1 MMTHPAT
8 EDVTGEIALE
18 LCDLRKVYAGVVA
31 LAGASM
37 SIRSGEVHGLLGA
50 NGAGKSTIIR
60 LVAGAVAQDHGT
72 IRVFSQQL
80 PVPHDAA
87 ALRRFQLGVIH
98 QDPGLILDLSIAE
111 NMSMLVGYP
120 RKGRLSRRIDW
131 AEVRRTAVE
140 ALQRLGVEHN
150 VNDLAGTLSVADQAI
165 VSIARALALNA
176 RLLLLDEPT
185 ANLGVEETARLHQVM
200 RRLRDDGVTQLLVTH
215 ALDEALE
222 LCDRVSIIRDGSIVG
237 TFASSELTTAHVAH
251 LMLGYDVAGRE
262 PAAPVRPPGQ
272 AAPGQPAPGQPA
284 PGQPAPGQAAPER
297 ETALAL
303 DGLVGELLR
312 KASFGVRQGEIVGV
326 TGLADSGHLDLPGL
340 LAGVQPMAGGQMTV
354 CGEPYEPKNPH
365 DALRRG
371 VGLVPSDRAGDG
383 LASGMSLR
391 ENLFLNPAA
400 KQSVRRRPENVSA
413 RRLLAAS
420 GVKPA
425 DPDAEISTLSG
436 GNQQKILVSRWLA
449 KGLRLLV
456 LAEPTIGVDVGAR
469 SQIYDQIREQRG
481 HGLAVLVV
489 SSDFDEIAAL
499 ADRAIVMRGGYIA
512 EELDRSEI
520 TVGRLTRSC
529 HGVG

>member
-1 MMTHPAT
+1 MMAPSAT
-8 EDVTGEIALE
+8 EDITGEVALE
-18 LCDLRKVYAGVVA
+18 LCDLRKVYAGAVA

-37 SIRSGEVHGLLGA
+37 SIRSGEIHGLLGA

-60 LVAGAVAQDHGT
+60 LVAGAIPQDHGT

-111 NMSMLVGYP
+111 NMSLLVGYP

-262 PAAPVRPPGQ
+262 PAAPVGPLGQAAPGQ
-272 AAPGQPAPGQPA
+272 AAPGQKVPGAQ
-284 PGQPAPGQAAPER
+284 ER
-297 ETALAL
+297 EIALAL
-303 DGLVGELLR
+303 DGLGGELLR

-340 LAGVQPMAGGQMTV
+340 LAGVQPLAGGQMTV
-354 CGEPYEPKNPH
+354 CGEPYAPRNPH

-400 KQSVRRRPENVSA
+400 KQSVRRRRENVSA

-481 HGLAVLVV
+481 NGLAVLVV

>member
-1 MMTHPAT
+1 MMTHSPA
-8 EDVTGEIALE
+8 ENVTREMALE
-18 LCDLRKVYAGVVA
+18 LRDLRKVYAGVVA
-31 LAGASM
+31 LAGATM
-37 SIRSGEVHGLLGA
+37 SIRSGEIHGLLGA

-60 LVAGAVAQDHGT
+60 LVAGAAAQDHGT
-72 IRVFSQQL
+72 ISVFSEQL

-87 ALRRFQLGVIH
+87 TLRRFQLGVIH

-111 NMSMLVGYP
+111 NISLVVGYP

-131 AEVRRTAVE
+131 EEVRRTAVE
-140 ALQRLGVEHN
+140 ALGRLGVEHN
-150 VNDLAGTLSVADQAI
+150 VSDLAGTLTVADQTI

-185 ANLGVEETARLHQVM
+185 ANLGVEETARLQRVM
-200 RRLRDDGVTQLLVTH
+200 RRLRDEGVTQLLVTH

-222 LCDRVSIIRDGSIVG
+222 LCDRVSVIRDGSIVG
-237 TFASSELTTAHVAH
+237 TFESTELTTAHVAQ
-251 LMLGYDVAGRE
+251 LMLGHEVVKGEPTQPLRSAGL
-262 PAAPVRPPGQ
+262 PAD
-272 AAPGQPAPGQPA
+272 
-284 PGQPAPGQAAPER
+284 E
-297 ETALAL
+297 EIALAL
-303 DGLVGELLR
+303 EDLSGELLR
-312 KASFGVRQGEIVGV
+312 EASFSVRRGEIVGV

-340 LAGVQPMAGGQMTV
+340 LAGVQPLAGGRIMLY
-354 CGEPYEPKNPH
+354 GEPYEPENPH

-391 ENLFLNPAA
+391 ENLFMNPSP
-400 KQSVRRRPENVSA
+400 KQSVRRRPENLSA
-413 RRLLAAS
+413 SRLLAAS

-436 GNQQKILVSRWLA
+436 GNQQKVLVGRWLA

-469 SQIYDQIREQRG
+469 SQIYDQIRGQRAK
-481 HGLAVLVV
+481 GLAVLVV

-499 ADRAIVMRGGYIA
+499 ADRAVVMRAGYI
-512 EELDRSEI
+512 EDELDRSEI
-520 TVGRLTRSC
+520 TVSRLTHSC
-529 HGVG
+529 HGIRLTSVPGTSTANSTTRAS

>member
-8 EDVTGEIALE
+8 GKVTGEIALE

-37 SIRSGEVHGLLGA
+37 SIRSGEIHGLLGA

-60 LVAGAVAQDHGT
+60 VVAGAVPQDHGT

-111 NMSMLVGYP
+111 NMSLLVGYP
-120 RKGRLSRRIDW
+120 RKGRRSRRIDW
-131 AEVRRTAVE
+131 AQVRRTAVE
-140 ALQRLGVEHN
+140 ALERLGVEHN

-200 RRLRDDGVTQLLVTH
+200 QRLRDEGVTQLLVTH

-251 LMLGYDVAGRE
+251 LMLGYDVAGLE
-262 PAAPVRPPGQ
+262 PAAPVRPPDR
-272 AAPGQPAPGQPA
+272 AAPGAR
-284 PGQPAPGQAAPER
+284 ER
-297 ETALAL
+297 ETTLTL
-303 DGLVGELLR
+303 DGLGGELLR
-312 KASFGVRQGEIVGV
+312 KASFDVRQGEIVGV

-340 LAGVQPMAGGQMTV
+340 LAGVQPPAGGQMTV
-354 CGEPYEPKNPH
+354 CGERYTPGSPH

-413 RRLLAAS
+413 RGLLAAS

-481 HGLAVLVV
+481 NGLAVLVV

-512 EELDRSEI
+512 EELERSEI

>member
-1 MMTHPAT
+1 MLGLNDCRDDRERTMMTHSAAGH
-8 EDVTGEIALE
+8 VTSEVALE
-18 LCDLRKVYAGVVA
+18 LRDLRKVYAGVVA
-31 LAGASM
+31 LAGATM
-37 SIRSGEVHGLLGA
+37 SVRTGEIHGLLGA

-60 LVAGAVAQDHGT
+60 LVAGAVTQDHGT
-72 IRVFSQQL
+72 IRVFSEQL

-87 ALRRFQLGVIH
+87 ALRRLQLGVIH
-98 QDPGLILDLSIAE
+98 QDPGLVLDLSIAE
-111 NMSMLVGYP
+111 NMSLVVGYP
-120 RKGRLSRRIDW
+120 RKGRMSRRIDW
-131 AEVRRTAVE
+131 AEVRRAAVE
-140 ALQRLGVEHN
+140 ALDRLGVEHN

-165 VSIARALALNA
+165 VSIARALAVRA

-185 ANLGVEETARLHQVM
+185 ANLGVAETARLHQVM
-200 RRLRDDGVTQLLVTH
+200 RRLRDEGVTQLLVTH
-215 ALDEALE
+215 ALDEALG

-237 TFASSELTTAHVAH
+237 TFASSELTTAHVAR

-262 PAAPVRPPGQ
+262 PAALGLPDRT
-272 AAPGQPAPGQPA
+272 
-284 PGQPAPGQAAPER
+284 APEARGR
-297 ETALAL
+297 EMALTL
-303 DGLVGELLR
+303 EGLCGELLR

-340 LAGVQPMAGGQMTV
+340 LAGVQPLAGGAMTV
-354 CGEPYEPKNPH
+354 CGDPYAPKNPH
-365 DALRRG
+365 EALRRG

-383 LASGMSLR
+383 LASGLSLR
-391 ENLFLNPAA
+391 ENLFLNPSA
-400 KQSVRRRPENVSA
+400 KQSVRRRPENLSA

-436 GNQQKILVSRWLA
+436 GNQQKVLVSRWLA

-481 HGLAVLVV
+481 QGLAVLVV

-512 EELDRSEI
+512 EELERSEI

-529 HGVG
+529 HGVA

>member
-1 MMTHPAT
+1 MMTHSAT
-8 EDVTGEIALE
+8 ENVTGEIALE
-18 LCDLRKVYAGVVA
+18 LRDLRKVYAGVVA

-37 SIRSGEVHGLLGA
+37 SIRSGEIHGLLGA

-60 LVAGAVAQDHGT
+60 LVAGAVPQDHGT
-72 IRVFSQQL
+72 IRIFSQQL

-87 ALRRFQLGVIH
+87 ALRQFQLGVIH

-111 NMSMLVGYP
+111 NMSLLVGYP
-120 RKGRLSRRIDW
+120 RKGRSRRIDW

-140 ALQRLGVEHN
+140 ALERLGVEHN

-262 PAAPVRPPGQ
+262 PVAPVRPPDR
-272 AAPGQPAPGQPA
+272 AAHGAQ
-284 PGQPAPGQAAPER
+284 ER

-303 DGLVGELLR
+303 DGLGGELLR

-340 LAGVQPMAGGQMTV
+340 LAGVQPPAGGQMTV
-354 CGEPYEPKNPH
+354 CGEPYAPRSPH

-400 KQSVRRRPENVSA
+400 RQSVRRRAENVSA

-425 DPDAEISTLSG
+425 DPEAEISTLSG

-481 HGLAVLVV
+481 NGLAVLVV

-512 EELDRSEI
+512 DELERSEI